1 MDRAAQARANHRL
14 DRITCWT
21 FASKLAT
28 VHPVAGQPRP
38 VRHENEMNKK
48 FRIHIGDLLI
58 WRSWIIMGMF
68 SLLFFIAFNL
78 GITVSVVPT
87 EDAQQALRRFA
98 VTTIAGTAI
107 FGLLAVRAFIK
118 RKAKAEQ

>member
-1 MDRAAQARANHRL
+1 
-14 DRITCWT
+14 
-21 FASKLAT
+21 
-28 VHPVAGQPRP
+28 
-38 VRHENEMNKK
+38 MNKK